1 MTVNGNRMGKLIKLS
16 DYQTLEEEAT
26 AQTRQSGWVP
36 VEFAVGIANRRQC
49 LSKITDYGL
58 SAIHIRM
65 INSDPN
71 DLLYLLDIDDAIW
84 LNKQILEQESICEKE
99 ITHRIDLIQMLE
111 NVNM

>member
-1 MTVNGNRMGKLIKLS
+1 
-16 DYQTLEEEAT
+16 
-26 AQTRQSGWVP
+26 
-36 VEFAVGIANRRQC
+36 
-49 LSKITDYGL
+49 
-58 SAIHIRM
+58 M